1 MSSTV
6 QDPIDRLFTMLF
18 RDQSIAIIRAC
29 FDALKSAFRQEV
41 GVVITAERET
51 IGEAVEK
58 RLQKPVY
65 QLYLDLTD
73 LEYSASEELV
83 TIVAEESQ
91 QLFSEMLEWVPRKG
105 DALNIA
111 FVYYSLYC
119 SIQHINSTYGIELMK
134 YDSDVCV
141 T

>member
-1 MSSTV
+1 MSSSV